1 MLSRVANSI
10 YWFGRN
16 TERVENTARLVRV
29 NANLL
34 LDLPRR
40 SGEGWAPLIAITGS
54 RELFY
59 SLYTQPDETSV
70 VRFLLVDDRNPNS
83 VISTL
88 ANARENLRTTRD
100 IIPREVWEQVN
111 RLHIYVGKQG
121 GRGIQGARLH
131 DFLDQIVLGSHLI
144 SGLLTGTMST
154 DVAYQ
159 FVRMGFNIERADMTT
174 RIIDV
179 RAADLR
185 TEPGVEH
192 TPYQNLLWMSILK
205 SLTADHMYR
214 RHMRQRVSG
223 PDVLWF
229 LLKDTAFPRTV
240 LCCLS
245 RIDESLKRAPGGIT
259 CQRTNARLR
268 ALVQD
273 ADVPRLIAG
282 HLHEFL
288 DEIQIGLSDL
298 NRQIGE
304 TFFS

>member
-10 YWFGRN
+10 YWFGRH

-29 NANLL
+29 NANLV
-34 LDLPRR
+34 LDLPGR
-40 SGEGWAPLIAITGS
+40 GEKSWASLIEITS
-54 RELFY
+54 STDSFY
-59 SLYTQPDETSV
+59 GCYEQADEASV
-70 VRFLLVDDRNPNS
+70 CRFLLIDDRNPGS
-83 VISTL
+83 IL
-88 ANARENLRTTRD
+88 ASLINARENLRTTRD
-100 IIPREVWEQVN
+100 IIPREVWEQIN
-111 RLHIYVGKQG
+111 RLYLYVRDHGERSI
-121 GRGIQGARLH
+121 RGAHLH
-131 DFLDQIVLGSHLI
+131 DFLDQIVLGAHLI
-144 SGLLTGTMST
+144 SGLLGGTMST
-154 DVAYQ
+154 DVAFQ
-159 FVRMGFNIERADMTT
+159 FAQLGFNIERADMTT

-185 TEPGVEH
+185 TVPGEVD
-192 TPYQNLLWMSILK
+192 TPFQNLLWMSVLK

-229 LLKDTAFPRTV
+229 LLKDSAFPRAV
-240 LCCLS
+240 LFCLL
-245 RIDESLKRAPGGIT
+245 RVDDCLRRAPGGVT

-273 ADVPRLIAG
+273 ADVPRLMG
-282 HLHEFL
+282 SGLHEFL

-298 NRQIGE
+298 NTQIGE